1 MLTVMGL
8 GPTQMRART
17 EEASG
22 EASESKRQK
31 WVIKRSWSGSLNEGR
46 WCIRTR
52 GQRSS
57 TSLSSEKMRLGSKEM
72 GKREIESKGKKFFL
86 WDKTLTVGPVCAE
99 ELQNCHWKLIFGN

>member
-1 MLTVMGL
+1 MLTVMGV

-31 WVIKRSWSGSLNEGR
+31 WLIKRSWSGSLNEGR

-52 GQRSS
+52 GRWSS
-57 TSLSSEKMRLGSKEM
+57 TSLSSVAIDGSWM
-72 GKREIESKGKKFFL
+72 VKRK
-86 WDKTLTVGPVCAE
+86 
-99 ELQNCHWKLIFGN
+99 